1 MSRDIVPRI
10 VSSIV
15 LIAIAVVAAWVGG
28 LVAALVV
35 GAIAAVVHAEWAGVT
50 EGSSGPALIF
60 TAGIVA
66 ALLVF
71 GLGYATIALALCAI
85 LLAAAAIVG
94 PRPWRPLGVL
104 YAAVLGFSLLILR
117 ASPDFG
123 IAAIAIVV
131 AVTAATDIGAFVA
144 GRAIGG
150 PKLWP
155 AVSPNKTW
163 AGAIGGL
170 LAGIAVGAMTAGL
183 LGIGFNIELVAI
195 FVILSVSSQC
205 GDLFESHI
213 KRRFGAKDS
222 GRLVPGHGG
231 MMDRVDGLVFASAIA
246 VLIGIGHN
254 GLGNPA
260 QGLVVW

>member
-1 MSRDIVPRI
+1 VSRDLLPRI
-10 VSSIV
+10 ASSIV
-15 LIAIAVVAAWVGG
+15 LIAIAVLAAWAGG
-28 LVAALVV
+28 LVAAVVV
-35 GAIAAVVHAEWAGVT
+35 GAIAAVVHAEWTGVT
-50 EGSSGPALIF
+50 EGSSAPAILF
-60 TAGIVA
+60 TAGVA
-66 ALLVF
+66 VVILVF
-71 GLGYATIALALCAI
+71 GAGYATIAFGI
-85 LLAAAAIVG
+85 AAALLVG
-94 PRPWRPLGVL
+94 AVLAGPWPWRPLGVL
-104 YAAVLGFSLLILR
+104 YALALGLSLLALR

-131 AVTAATDIGAFVA
+131 AVVSATDIGAFAA
-144 GRAIGG
+144 GRVIGG

-155 AVSPNKTW
+155 AVSPKKTW

-170 LAGIAVGAMTAGL
+170 VAGLAVGVIAALLLDLALDSGL
-183 LGIGFNIELVAI
+183 VVVFI
-195 FVILSVSSQC
+195 ILSITSQC

-222 GRLVPGHGG
+222 GSLVPGHGG